1 MLDGWEGVV
10 GGGDPADVEPLQ
22 SFQEMT
28 ALPLMPWDSVVPSLA
43 LGLTQ
48 IVEPVRR

>member
-1 MLDGWEGVV
+1 M
-10 GGGDPADVEPLQ
+10 GGGDPAYVEPLQ

-28 ALPLMPWDSVVPSLA
+28 ALPLTPWDSMVPSLA

-48 IVEPVRR
+48 IVEAMRR